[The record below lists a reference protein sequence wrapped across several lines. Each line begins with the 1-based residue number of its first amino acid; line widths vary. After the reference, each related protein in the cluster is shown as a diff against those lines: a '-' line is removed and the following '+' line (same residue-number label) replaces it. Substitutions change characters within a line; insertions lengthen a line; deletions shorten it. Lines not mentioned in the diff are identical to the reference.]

1 MADNIFMAD
10 NIRTSRRT
18 AGMKKLIRELLQGD
32 RHAASRLI
40 SMVENDSALGREVVD
55 HLKPRLGTAHIV
67 GITGPPGSGK
77 STLINELTGL
87 LRKKRRR
94 VGVIAID
101 PTSPVT
107 GGALLGDRIRMH
119 GLFRDTGVFI
129 RSMATRKGTGGLSP
143 AAGYAASILDALGM
157 DVIFIETTG
166 VGQSEI
172 AVKDAVHIVVV
183 VVTPGLGDDIQLMK
197 AGIMEI
203 GDIFVVNK
211 GDLTNAGRT
220 ARDLEGM
227 IRMQPR
233 QGERP
238 AVVVTAASEGRG
250 VKRLLEEIER
260 KKSLLSQK

>member
-1 MADNIFMAD
+1 LSTQRA
-10 NIRTSRRT
+10 
-18 AGMKKLIRELLQGD
+18 AGMNKLIHELLQGD

-40 SMVENDSALGREVVD
+40 SMVENDRAFGRAVVD
-55 HLKPRLGTAHIV
+55 RLKPRLGTAQKV
-67 GITGPPGSGK
+67 GVTGPPGSGK

-87 LRKKRRR
+87 LRKKRKR

-129 RSMATRKGTGGLSP
+129 RSMATRKGTGGLAP
-143 AAGYAASILDALGM
+143 ATGYAAAILDALGM

-172 AVKDAVHIVVV
+172 AVRDAVHTVVV
-183 VVTPGLGDDIQLMK
+183 VVTPDLGDDIQLMK

-227 IRMQPR
+227 IRM
-233 QGERP
+233 RP
-238 AVVVTAASEGRG
+238 GREKRPSVVVTAASEGRG
-250 VKRLLEEIER
+250 VDRLLEEIE
-260 KKSLLSQK
+260 KKRNLLSLK